1 MIEVQNLT
9 KDYGNGKGV
18 FDLSLTI
25 SQGEVF
31 GFLGPNGAG
40 KTTTI
45 RNLMGFI
52 KPTKG
57 KCFIQGIDC
66 TLKREAVM
74 TKVGYIPGEIA
85 FFDSLRGDQFI
96 DFMAEMR
103 HLKDLSYCHQIL
115 EMFDLNPKIKI
126 KRMSKGMKQK
136 LGIALAFMHNPEVL
150 ILDEPTS
157 GLDPLMQRL
166 FNDLIM
172 NEKEKGKTILMSSH
186 SFEEIEKTCSRVG
199 FIKEGKLAAIE
210 LMEHVKHGKK
220 NSYTIYFASI
230 EEADTF
236 KTNGGFEIMDSEE
249 KQVRISLS
257 GKVNGLIQALSQYDV
272 IDIQSEKGSLEEL
285 FMPYYGG

>member
-18 FDLSLTI
+18 FNLSLTI
-25 SQGEVF
+25 NQGEVF

-52 KPTKG
+52 KPTSG
-57 KCFIQGIDC
+57 KCTIQGLDC
-66 TLKREAVM
+66 TLKREDVM
-74 TKVGYIPGEIA
+74 LKVGYIPGEIA
-85 FFDSLRGDQFI
+85 FFDSIRGDQFI
-96 DFMAEMR
+96 QFMAEMR
-103 HLKDLSYCHQIL
+103 KLKDLSYCHEIL
-115 EMFDLNPKIKI
+115 DMFDLNPKMKI

-166 FNDLIM
+166 FNELIM
-172 NEKEKGKTILMSSH
+172 KEKAKGKTILMSSH

-199 FIKEGKLAAIE
+199 FIKDGKLAAIE

-220 NSYTIYFASI
+220 NSYIIYFSNVEDVAK
-230 EEADTF
+230 F
-236 KTNGGFEIMDSEE
+236 KNNSTFEILEVDGN
-249 KQVRISLS
+249 QIRIALS
-257 GKVNGLIQALSQYDV
+257 GKINGLIQQLAQYDIV
-272 IDIQSEKGSLEEL
+272 DIQSEKGSLEEL

>member
-18 FDLSLTI
+18 FNLSLTI
-25 SQGEVF
+25 NQGEVF

-52 KPTKG
+52 KPTNG
-57 KCFIQGIDC
+57 KCTIQGLDC

-74 TKVGYIPGEIA
+74 QKVGYIPGEIA
-85 FFDSLRGDQFI
+85 FFDSIRGDQFI
-96 DFMAEMR
+96 QFMAEMR
-103 HLKDLSYCHQIL
+103 KLKDLSYCHEIL
-115 EMFDLNPKIKI
+115 DMFDLNPKMKI

-166 FNDLIM
+166 FNELIM
-172 NEKEKGKTILMSSH
+172 KEKAKGKTILMSSH

-199 FIKEGKLAAIE
+199 FIKDGKLAAIE

-220 NSYTIYFASI
+220 NSYIIYFSNAEDVAKFRNNS
-230 EEADTF
+230 T
-236 KTNGGFEIMDSEE
+236 FEILEVE
-249 KQVRISLS
+249 GNQIRIALS
-257 GKVNGLIQALSQYDV
+257 GKVNGLIQQLAQYDIV
-272 IDIQSEKGSLEEL
+272 DIQSEKGSLEEL

>member
-18 FDLSLTI
+18 FNLSLTI
-25 SQGEVF
+25 NQGEVF

-52 KPTKG
+52 KPTNG
-57 KCFIQGIDC
+57 KCTIQGIDC
-66 TLKREAVM
+66 TLKREDVM
-74 TKVGYIPGEIA
+74 QKVGYIPGEIA

-96 DFMAEMR
+96 QFMAEMR
-103 HLKDLSYCHQIL
+103 KLKDLSYCHEIL
-115 EMFDLNPKIKI
+115 EMFDLNPKMKI

-157 GLDPLMQRL
+157 GLDPLMQRI
-166 FNDLIM
+166 FNELIM
-172 NEKEKGKTILMSSH
+172 KEKEKGKTILMSSH

-199 FIKEGKLAAIE
+199 FIKDGKLAAIE

-220 NSYTIYFASI
+220 NSYTIYFSKT
-230 EEADTF
+230 EEVEKF
-236 KTNGGFEIMDSEE
+236 KSTTEFEILEITGN
-249 KQVRISLS
+249 QIRISLS
-257 GKVNGLIQALSQYDV
+257 GKVNGLIQQLAQYDIV
-272 IDIQSEKGSLEEL
+272 DIQSEKGSLEEL

>member
-18 FDLSLTI
+18 FNLSLTI
-25 SQGEVF
+25 NQGEVF

-52 KPTKG
+52 KPTIG
-57 KCFIQGIDC
+57 KCTIQGLDC
-66 TLKREAVM
+66 TLKREDVM
-74 TKVGYIPGEIA
+74 LKVGYIPGEIA
-85 FFDSLRGDQFI
+85 FFDSIRGDQFI
-96 DFMAEMR
+96 QFMAEMR
-103 HLKDLSYCHQIL
+103 KLKDLSYCHEIL
-115 EMFDLNPKIKI
+115 EMFDLNPKMKI

-166 FNDLIM
+166 FNELIM
-172 NEKEKGKTILMSSH
+172 KEKAKGKTILMSSH

-199 FIKEGKLAAIE
+199 FIKDGKLAAIE

-220 NSYTIYFASI
+220 NSYIIYFSNAEDVAKFSNN
-230 EEADTF
+230 T
-236 KTNGGFEIMDSEE
+236 TFEILEVDGN
-249 KQVRISLS
+249 QIRIALS
-257 GKVNGLIQALSQYDV
+257 GKVNGLIQQLAQYDIV
-272 IDIQSEKGSLEEL
+272 DIQSEKGSLEEL